1 MNGVNGALGW
11 LWFQGVFGLASR
23 RSYEVLSHF
32 KSPQALLENRDE
44 ALNSRFFSE
53 RECAAIKAPDYS
65 GAEKIVSDTEAFG
78 AAVLTPDSPEYPD
91 ALKNIYAKPL
101 ALYALG
107 DVTLLEKHYLI
118 SMVGTRNPDEY
129 GLAAAKKLSG
139 EFSSL
144 GAVVVSGMAFGIDA
158 ACHRAAL
165 EAGGKTI
172 AVIACGL
179 DIDYPKRNRA
189 LKELI
194 ACKENG
200 LIISEYPLGTRPFPD
215 NFPVRNRIISGLSP
229 ATIVV
234 QSKIKS
240 GTMHTA
246 AHAITQDRDLYAVP
260 HSILCEEF
268 TGCNYL
274 LSQGAQPAV
283 SAKEILS
290 HYVDIYKFPLIPPP
304 DSQISL
310 FAKEEAGSASRDRAA
325 RRVSPKP
332 AEAKAPE
339 YLSDEQAGLLKALGK
354 GECSVDELCE
364 KLEAEPAKVLSLITG
379 LELFGLV
386 QTLPGRKI
394 VRI

>member
-1 MNGVNGALGW
+1 MSDAKNKLNW
-11 LWFQGVFGLASR
+11 LWFQGTFGIASR
-23 RSYEVLSHF
+23 RTYEVLSHYQ
-32 KSPQALLENRDE
+32 SPDNLLENRQE
-44 ALNSRFFSE
+44 ALRDGFLSE
-53 RECAAIKAPDYS
+53 KEKAAVRNLDYGKAD
-65 GAEKIVSDTEAFG
+65 KILSDTEAFG

-101 ALYALG
+101 VLYALG
-107 DVTLLEKHYLI
+107 DTSLMREHYLI
-118 SMVGTRNPDEY
+118 SMVGTRHPDEY

-139 EFSSL
+139 EL
-144 GAVVVSGMAFGIDA
+144 AAEGAVVVSGLAFGIDA

-172 AVIACGL
+172 AVAACGL

-194 ACKENG
+194 AKKENG

-215 NFPVRNRIISGLSP
+215 NFPVRNRIISGISL
-229 ATIVV
+229 AVIVV

-260 HSILCEEF
+260 HSILSEEF
-268 TGCNYL
+268 DGCNYL

-283 SAKEILS
+283 NAKEILS
-290 HYVDIYKFPLIPPP
+290 RYLEIYKFPLTPPP
-304 DSQISL
+304 ARQISL
-310 FAKEEAGSASRDRAA
+310 FSQTDLPVPKKRTARKSEANAVERAL
-325 RRVSPKP
+325 
-332 AEAKAPE
+332 PE
-339 YLSDEQAGLLKALGK
+339 YLSAEQTGILKALGSE
-354 GECSVDELCE
+354 ECPIDEICE
-364 KLEAEPAKVLSLITG
+364 KLQIEPAKALSLITG

-386 QTLPGRKI
+386 QTLPGR
-394 VRI
+394 RISAV